1 MNEKLQ
7 LSSLEEK
14 RIKKQLTY
22 ILTDKNFHLLRNAS
36 TVSPF
41 MALLPVWIFYNTV
54 DRTLLFGW
62 LAAMTIVHLGCIAL
76 VFYYKHR
83 HPSVDEIGRWK
94 NVARIAVIVSTATWG
109 SMGVLLVPDTA
120 VGQNLV
126 LFFLILL
133 SSSVALG
140 TSVDY
145 LTSSFGIFTSLSPYI
160 FWQFWQGIVNGS
172 SMHMHEG
179 MILLVYMV
187 ALNIFSYVS
196 YQLMKKSVELS
207 FTNIA
212 LANKLAST
220 NSQLKD
226 LNSELEDRVA
236 LRTKELNSAL
246 TTVTYQATHD
256 IITSLPNQNWL
267 LQYVPSLIEKA
278 QQENFAFAICCL
290 SINNMENITDH
301 YGYTANDTII
311 KEVGERLLE
320 VFENDNEPTD
330 YKISIAR
337 RDVFVILIEKIGVK
351 QITKIIEPIFAA
363 FKNPFEILHNNIL
376 EQEQLFVSIGVSI
389 YPKDGDSTDDLLI
402 KADSTMFYIKKQHEH
417 NYEYQFEFY
426 NKEIAE
432 NVQYK
437 VQLRK
442 SMQIAMDN
450 DEFYLFYQPLVD
462 IKTGLV
468 TSTEALIRWTHPTEG
483 QVPPSKFIKVAE
495 DYNLIIPLGEWVL
508 RKACMQNYYWFKLGF
523 SNIVSV
529 NLSAKQLARGDI
541 VKTVTQILK
550 ETGLRPEL
558 LDLELTETEAFKD
571 NVVSV
576 INNLRNLGV
585 SLTIDDY
592 GQGFSNLSNLK
603 KFSFNKIKIDMEFIK
618 GLPQDVNSQII
629 VTSSIKMAKA
639 LGIKVVAEGVERQ
652 EQFDFLAKQG
662 CDLIQGYLLYRPAIA
677 DEVTKVLLTQKHHSG
692 DAIY

>member
-22 ILTDKNFHLLRNAS
+22 ILTDKNFQLLRNAS
-36 TVSPF
+36 TVSLVT
-41 MALLPVWIFYNTV
+41 ALLPVWAFYNSV

-62 LAAMTIVHLGCIAL
+62 LAAMTLLHLSCIAL
-76 VFYYKHR
+76 VFYYKYR
-83 HPSVDEIGRWK
+83 HPSLDEIAPWK
-94 NVARIAVIVSTATWG
+94 NVARIAVLVSTVTWG
-109 SMGVLLVPDTA
+109 SMGLLLVPDSAT
-120 VGQNLV
+120 GQNLM
-126 LFFLILL
+126 LFFLIIIA
-133 SSSVALG
+133 SSVALG
-140 TSVDY
+140 TSVDF
-145 LTSSFGIFTSLSPYI
+145 LTSSLGIFSSLTPFI
-160 FWQFWQGIVNGS
+160 IWQIYTGITQNL
-172 SMHMHEG
+172 SMHTDSG
-179 MILLVYMV
+179 AILILYMGF
-187 ALNIFSYVS
+187 LNIVSYSS
-196 YQLMKKSVELS
+196 YQLMKRSIELS

-226 LNSELEDRVA
+226 LNTELEDRVA

-278 QQENFAFAICCL
+278 KQEDFAFAICCL
-290 SINNMENITDH
+290 SINNMENITDR

-363 FKNPFEILHNNIL
+363 FKNPFEILHNKVL

-389 YPKDGDSTDDLLI
+389 YPKDGSSADDLLI

-417 NYEYQFEFY
+417 NYEHQFEFY

-432 NVQYK
+432 NVQSK

-508 RKACMQNYYWFKLGF
+508 RKACMQNYYWYKLGLT
-523 SNIVSV
+523 NIVSV

-603 KFSFNKIKIDMEFIK
+603 KFSFNKIKIDMEFIR

-639 LGIKVVAEGVERQ
+639 LGIKVVAEGVEKQ

-662 CDLIQGYLLYRPAIA
+662 CDLIQGYLLFRPAIA
-677 DEVTKVLLTQKHHSG
+677 DDVTKVLLTQKHRSG